1 MPPSLREKISGINAR
16 IGALLDEARQSL
28 HGQKS
33 FGVEQV
39 RALSAPISEMAP
51 IMARAKEL
59 RTLDPVAACEIDR
72 YKSQLGEL
80 HVTLQHVHMML
91 LARRAQM
98 ESGRAQLEA
107 VSQWANTL
115 GYTR

>member
-1 MPPSLREKISGINAR
+1 LREKISGINAR
-16 IGALLDEARQSL
+16 ISLLLGEARQSL
-28 HGQKS
+28 NGQKS

-39 RALSAPISEMAP
+39 RALAVPISEMEP
-51 IMARAKEL
+51 IMARAKEI
-59 RTLDPVAACEIDR
+59 RTLDPEAAGELDR

-80 HVTLQHVHMML
+80 HITLQHVHMML

-107 VSQWANTL
+107 VSQRANAL
-115 GYTR
+115 SHTR